1 MSEGKKKVKIAKLQI
16 ALLILTLSVLGYAE
30 TTLQVRR
37 AELAIPFGTVEG
49 QLFVV
54 GDYLLF
60 ANSKQPENSFA
71 IEKSQIKTLDS
82 EDSVLKVITR
92 VPISDRSGER
102 SELVFRVE
110 ESLEL
115 DQWLAQSAS
124 ASAAP
129 EETATRSSQSYAVQ
143 HKHRFG
149 DCQGRL
155 MVTDSGLN
163 YESIS
168 DLSHSRKWD
177 FSDIKT
183 LKLENPYRLRV
194 EPFNGNGYS
203 LQLQGQGMDS
213 KVYKSLVDRIT
224 AARTGF

>member
-115 DQWLAQSAS
+115 DQCLAQSAS